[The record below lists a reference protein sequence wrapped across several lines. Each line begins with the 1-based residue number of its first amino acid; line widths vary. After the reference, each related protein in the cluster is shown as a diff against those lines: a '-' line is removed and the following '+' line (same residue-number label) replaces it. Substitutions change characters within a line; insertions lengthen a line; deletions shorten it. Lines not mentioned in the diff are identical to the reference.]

1 MGTYG
6 LLKLLHVGLAL
17 ASGLGFA
24 LRGFIRLVLHRPL
37 AHPLVRIGPHVIDTL
52 LLATGVALWILL
64 GLSPVAAGWFGLKL
78 VLIAAYVVLG
88 VAAFRSESAGRA
100 VLIYLAALAVFLTI
114 ASLSLYKPL

>member
-1 MGTYG
+1 
-6 LLKLLHVGLAL
+6 
-17 ASGLGFA
+17 
-24 LRGFIRLVLHRPL
+24 
-37 AHPLVRIGPHVIDTL
+37 
-52 LLATGVALWILL
+52 
-64 GLSPVAAGWFGLKL
+64 